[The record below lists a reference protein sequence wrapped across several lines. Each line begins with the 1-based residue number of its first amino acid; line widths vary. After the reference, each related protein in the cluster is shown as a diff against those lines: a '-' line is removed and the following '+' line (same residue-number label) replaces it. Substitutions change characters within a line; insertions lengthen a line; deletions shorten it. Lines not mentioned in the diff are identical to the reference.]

1 MENSFLPHQLLT
13 LAYLIFTIICY
24 YFSKWLHKHIPIF
37 IFIPLV
43 FVPIVVVGLVLAF
56 NIPYQDYMFDSHW
69 LVWMLGPATLAFAVP
84 VYEYRKLILKHWL
97 SLSTGVIIAV
107 VAGIGSTL
115 LLSHWFHLSEM
126 LQRSLAMRSI
136 TTPFA
141 MEATKSI
148 GGESDLTA
156 VFVVITGVVGI
167 IVGELLLGLLTIK
180 SNHGKGAGLAASAHG
195 AGTATAYKIDNQAGV
210 IASLMMMLAGVTTVL
225 LAPWLGHILWA

>member
-1 MENSFLPHQLLT
+1 MTYSPFLHQVLIVT
-13 LAYLIFTIICY
+13 YLVFTVACY
-24 YFSKWLHKHIPIF
+24 YFSKWLHRRFPIF

-43 FVPIVVVGLVLAF
+43 FVPIVIVALVLVL

-84 VYEYRKLILKHWL
+84 VYEYRSLIIKHWL
-97 SLSTGVIIAV
+97 SLSSGVVIAV

-115 LLSHWFHLSEM
+115 LLSRWFHLSEM

-141 MEATKSI
+141 MAATESI
-148 GGESDLTA
+148 GGKSDLTA
-156 VFVVITGVVGI
+156 VFVVITGVIGI
-167 IVGELLLGLLTIK
+167 IVGELVLGLLTIN
-180 SNHGKGAGLAASAHG
+180 SHHGKGAGLGACAHG

-210 IASLMMMLAGVTTVL
+210 IASLMMMLAGVVTVL
-225 LAPWLGHILWA
+225 LAPMLGHILWA